1 MNLLLVF
8 LILAVLFGI
17 GGAIK
22 GLFWLFLIALLFA
35 LLAGGSLFGSSR
47 Q

>member
-1 MNLLLVF
+1 MSLLLVF

-22 GLFWLFLIALLFA
+22 GLFWLLLLALLFA
-35 LLAGGSLFGSSR
+35 LLSGASFFGSR
-47 Q
+47 RY